1 MPSGR
6 DGGTA
11 LAAATSARVASFPW
25 FIYTVGAT
33 GAYCFAAALFGLAGV
48 KRGSR
53 GRLAAYIVLLAGLML
68 AEAAATLLLLT
79 DNAWRARIPD
89 DPSGRWAEA
98 QEFVQANAR
107 GCRLAAVAAMGAE
120 LAALAAACWLH
131 AIYTAAYEAWLDD
144 REEES
149 ERTRELLNRAV
160 VQTYAGGSG
169 SSSWQSRLRS
179 KYGVDPSSL
188 EAATNAARQ
197 TAALRVGDPQ

>member
-1 MPSGR
+1 M
-6 DGGTA
+6 
-11 LAAATSARVASFPW
+11 
-25 FIYTVGAT
+25 
-33 GAYCFAAALFGLAGV
+33 

-79 DNAWRARIPD
+79 DNAWRARIPGAQGQGAGARKEHVLCSVQGWPARRTCDKGCGHARCVQARVRRRRPSSRLARPLARPLVASLRVPPAD

-144 REEES
+144 R
-149 ERTRELLNRAV
+149 
-160 VQTYAGGSG
+160 
-169 SSSWQSRLRS
+169 
-179 KYGVDPSSL
+179 
-188 EAATNAARQ
+188 
-197 TAALRVGDPQ
+197 